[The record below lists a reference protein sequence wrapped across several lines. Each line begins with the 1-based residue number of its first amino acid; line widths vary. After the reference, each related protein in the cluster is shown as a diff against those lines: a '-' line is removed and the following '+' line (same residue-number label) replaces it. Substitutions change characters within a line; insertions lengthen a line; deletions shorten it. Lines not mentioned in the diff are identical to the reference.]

1 MPSILVSATALIVL
15 TIAFDALYMLEREAS
30 ILFALAVSIA
40 LIGFRT
46 YCQSLSDRSQ
56 ISNVLLLV
64 LAPTMGL
71 VTLFYADEFMH
82 GYALYWTLFCA
93 LIAAHYAFL
102 SQRLRPLAL
111 ECSAVVH
118 ALISGVA

>member
-1 MPSILVSATALIVL
+1 
-15 TIAFDALYMLEREAS
+15 
-30 ILFALAVSIA
+30 
-40 LIGFRT
+40 
-46 YCQSLSDRSQ
+46 

-71 VTLFYADEFMH
+71 ATLFYADEFMH

-93 LIAAHYAFL
+93 LIAAYYAFL
-102 SQRLRPLAL
+102 SQRLRSLAL

-118 ALISGVA
+118 ALISGVAFVWLSDTWLTTAISIQVAVMAL